1 MPDHPKP
8 DECPVLTVERDKRDL
23 LVGAYRDFNARRI
36 DAVLARMQPD
46 VDWPN
51 GMEGGRVHG
60 HDEIRAYWTRQ
71 WAVLD
76 PHVDPVRIETNQPGC
91 AIVQVHQVVYDR
103 AGNLLAD
110 SVVHHAYTFRDGLIE
125 RMEIE

>member
-1 MPDHPKP
+1 MDDHPMLH
-8 DECPVLTVERDKRDL
+8 DRPVLTVESDKRDL

-60 HDEIRAYWTRQ
+60 HDEVRAYWTRQ
-71 WAVLD
+71 WITLD
-76 PHVDPVRIETNQPGC
+76 PHVDPVQIDTSQPDR
-91 AIVQVHQVVYDR
+91 AIVQVHQVVHDP

-110 SVVHHAYTFRDGLIE
+110 SVVHHVYTFHDGLIE